1 MLAPARASEHRRAMA
16 DENGHYCF
24 AVALWCRSLPR
35 AQLRRSATACAFA
48 LRRVATAWREVRQSD
63 FDLKNQ
69 IPEIPTVFIA
79 NQSLQYISRSTNQVG
94 HDAAR
99 MGACL

>member
-1 MLAPARASEHRRAMA
+1 
-16 DENGHYCF
+16 
-24 AVALWCRSLPR
+24 
-35 AQLRRSATACAFA
+35 
-48 LRRVATAWREVRQSD
+48 VRQSD